1 VGARRHEERDCD
13 GAADEPG
20 GAAVKTT
27 LKFNEKAHRYWLD
40 GKPIPG
46 VTTLIKGGLPA
57 PQLTYWAARTVAEYV
72 ADNDA
77 AVEALRGMG
86 RASMVAAL
94 KETPW
99 TARDKAGVRGTEV
112 HALAERLVAGESVD
126 VPEHLAGHVES
137 YVDFLDT
144 IQPRPVLVEACV
156 LHRKNWYAGRLDL
169 VADLPERIAAQYPQL
184 GPRPLLDVKTAS
196 GIYPET
202 AFQLAAYRY
211 ADAYVDSDGI
221 EQPMETL
228 GITGA
233 AAIHVRADGW
243 DVVPVRADDYVYRR
257 FLHIA
262 FVSRCTKEMKEY
274 VAPPLA
280 RPTDEDTAA

>member
-1 VGARRHEERDCD
+1 MTSSLR
-13 GAADEPG
+13 
-20 GAAVKTT
+20 
-27 LKFNEKAHRYWLD
+27 FNEASHRYWLD

-57 PQLTYWAARTVAEYV
+57 PSLTYWAARTVAEYV
-72 ADNDA
+72 ADHDA
-77 AVEALRGMG
+77 EVEALRGMG

-99 TARDKAGVRGTEV
+99 TDRDRAGVRGTEV
-112 HALAERLVAGESVD
+112 HALAEKLVAGETVD
-126 VPEHLAGHVES
+126 VPEHLAGHVDS

-144 IQPRPVLVEACV
+144 IQPQPVLVEACV

-169 VADLPERIAAQYPQL
+169 IADLPEHIAAQCPQL
-184 GPRPLLDVKTAS
+184 GPRPLLDVKTAT

-202 AFQLAAYRY
+202 AFQLAAYRF
-211 ADAYVDSDGI
+211 AEAYIDSDGS
-221 EQPMETL
+221 EQPMTDL

-233 AAIHVRADGW
+233 AAVHVRADGW
-243 DVVPVRADDYVYRR
+243 DLVPVRADEYVYRR

-274 VAPPLA
+274 VAPPLE
-280 RPTDEDTAA
+280 RPSMTEKAGAA